1 MGKRLGI
8 WIPLG
13 IMEIKNLDWGDKILL
28 TEILSLHQTKHG
40 CIASNQYFGSIL
52 GMTSGAASKRIS
64 RLIKSGFIKTK
75 NIYRNGGCVGR
86 IITPEKSLN
95 ETYLSKNEFSVG
107 KTTPELD
114 DKDSSEGCRVESMNG
129 LDKVEPQDSTSEST
143 LTVLSQQPGGTS
155 LTIPEVLLNRPG
167 SSSAENTI
175 NTDIKKEKIL
185 VEKGPRDIEPIFAS
199 NTGSSYSNVE
209 DGNGAEERWIKSSGS
224 LKVMNCWFND
234 YPNWQIDLEEMGLQ
248 KFIQKTKTYHHG
260 NSDYIKLITDFWN
273 R

>member
-8 WIPLG
+8 WIPVG

-107 KTTPELD
+107 KTTPELENNP
-114 DKDSSEGCRVESMNG
+114 SSEGCRVESMNG
-129 LDKVEPQDSTSEST
+129 MDKIEPLDSTSESS
-143 LTVLSQQPGGTS
+143 LTVLPLQPGGTS
-155 LTIPEVLLNRPG
+155 LNTPEVLLNRPG
-167 SSSAENTI
+167 GSSSENTI
-175 NTDIKKEKIL
+175 NADIKKEEIQL
-185 VEKGPRDIEPIFAS
+185 EKGPGDIEPIFAS
-199 NTGSSYSNVE
+199 NTGSSSSLVE
-209 DGNGAEERWIKSSGS
+209 DGNGAEEPGIKSSGS

-234 YPNWQIDLEEMGLQ
+234 YPNWQIDLDEMGLQ
-248 KFIQKTKTYHHG
+248 KFIQKTKSYHHG